1 VSIQAVVLSWAISV
15 IFVLASLIHVG
26 EQTSEWFGLWSLIY
40 SLFYLSILVTFE
52 KYTRLIF
59 LEGKKT
65 AFLESEKRELL
76 KEVYETRR
84 ASMQRNYEV
93 ELMNIQVAEEKRLSI
108 IERDTLTALI
118 GNVAHDLKTPLQSFV
133 LDLELLKARI
143 TPDYVKL
150 PPGDDDHPLNT
161 LRSLSS
167 SCDFMMM
174 SINRSIDYTKAS
186 GNISLVPSMVTF
198 NIISALSIPVTV
210 IRHLQNEI
218 NIIINPLPLNL
229 HENLLSDKNWFSE
242 NVLCLLSNAV
252 KYSDGGT
259 VNVNIELIEG

>member
-1 VSIQAVVLSWAISV
+1 MSIQAVVLSWAISV
-15 IFVLASLIHVG
+15 IFVLVSLIHVG
-26 EQTSEWFGLWSLIY
+26 VQIGDWFELWSLIY

-59 LEGKKT
+59 LERKKT
-65 AFLESEKRELL
+65 ASLESEKRGLL
-76 KEVYETRR
+76 KEVFETKR
-84 ASMQRNYEV
+84 AAMQRNHMV
-93 ELMNIQVAEEKRLSI
+93 DLMNIHVAEERRLSI
-108 IERDTLTALI
+108 MERDALTALI

-143 TPDYVKL
+143 TPDYVKVPL
-150 PPGDDDHPLNT
+150 GDDDHPLNS

-174 SINRSIDYTKAS
+174 SINRSIDYTKAI

-198 NIISALSIPVTV
+198 NIVSALSRQVTV
-210 IRHLQNEI
+210 VRHLQNETK
-218 NIIINPLPLNL
+218 IIINPSSLNL
-229 HENLLSDKNWFSE
+229 HKNLISDKNWFSE

-259 VNVNIELIEG
+259 VDVNIELIEG